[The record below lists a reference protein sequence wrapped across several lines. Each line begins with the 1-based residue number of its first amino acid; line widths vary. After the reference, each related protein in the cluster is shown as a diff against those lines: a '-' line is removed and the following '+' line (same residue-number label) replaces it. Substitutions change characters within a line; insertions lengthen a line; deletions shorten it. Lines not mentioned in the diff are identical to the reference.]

1 MDTLI
6 NEYRNW
12 NVYAHRKVRSQRSGK
27 LRGVKSVGMN
37 VSRSEDEKVFVR
49 GGQVD
54 LIIFHKKNIKA
65 FAAPTSRKL

>member
-1 MDTLI
+1 MNTEIGTSMLT
-6 NEYRNW
+6 ER
-12 NVYAHRKVRSQRSGK
+12 YAHREVGK

-37 VSRSEDEKVFVR
+37 VSRSKDEKVFVR
-49 GGQVD
+49 GEQVD